1 METPEKPTPQQEP
14 EERYEH
20 PTLSDYGTL
29 VDLTA
34 AAGHLTNSD
43 LPHGLPNTAYLPS

>member
-1 METPEKPTPQQEP
+1 METPQNGTPEQET
-14 EERYEH
+14 EARYEH

-43 LPHGLPNTAYLPS
+43 VPKGLPNTAYPS

>member
-1 METPEKPTPQQEP
+1 METPENSTAEQET
-14 EERYEH
+14 EARYER

-34 AAGHLTNSD
+34 AAGHLIHSD
-43 LPHGLPNTAYLPS
+43 LPHGLPNTSYPS

>member
-1 METPEKPTPQQEP
+1 METPQNSTPQ
-14 EERYEH
+14 EETEARYEQ

-34 AAGHLTNSD
+34 AAGNLIHSD
-43 LPHGLPNTAYLPS
+43 VPHGLPNTSYPS

>member
-1 METPEKPTPQQEP
+1 METPQNSTPEQET
-14 EERYEH
+14 EDRYEH

-34 AAGHLTNSD
+34 AAGHLIHSD
-43 LPHGLPNTAYLPS
+43 LPLGMPNTAYPS

>member
-1 METPEKPTPQQEP
+1 MENPQDSAPEQETKA
-14 EERYEH
+14 RYQT